1 MKISPPS
8 KLAAGFELTGL
19 ATTGYAEIAEV
30 TRDFQKAVSGAEV
43 IFVTALSTRHEALA
57 SAMVP
62 YLKDGQTILF
72 SAGSCGSIILRQV
85 MKAQNCTADIVVG
98 ELEGN
103 MFPCRIRPNA
113 TGFIGMPG
121 GKPKT
126 IAAFPAKDT
135 EKLCAVIGEFYKWHP
150 RSQRL

>member
-72 SAGSCGSIILRQV
+72 SAGSLRLYHPASGHEGS
-85 MKAQNCTADIVVG
+85 
-98 ELEGN
+98 
-103 MFPCRIRPNA
+103 
-113 TGFIGMPG
+113 
-121 GKPKT
+121 
-126 IAAFPAKDT
+126 
-135 EKLCAVIGEFYKWHP
+135 KLHC
-150 RSQRL
+150 

>member
-1 MKISPPS
+1 MRKITVIGAGGTGCCT
-8 KLAAGFELTGL
+8 AAELTLLGHQVTLCEQEGWCDENIAAIKARGGFELTGL

-85 MKAQNCTADIVVG
+85 MKAQTALLI
-98 ELEGN
+98 
-103 MFPCRIRPNA
+103 
-113 TGFIGMPG
+113 
-121 GKPKT
+121 
-126 IAAFPAKDT
+126 
-135 EKLCAVIGEFYKWHP
+135 
-150 RSQRL
+150 